1 MKLKPNEILHV
12 ALDFGSAEVKVGRMA
27 QRRHEIFFE
36 YDAAFIASGLRLSP
50 LQLPLGEGAKAAKP
64 QPFEGLFG
72 VFNDSL
78 PDGWGKLLLD
88 RALSAKGVAF
98 QGLTPL
104 DRLAYVGRGGMGAL
118 IYYPEKEL
126 DSVQDG
132 LLDLNLLADEMANVL
147 EGDASEMLDRLY
159 FMGGSSAG
167 ARPKIVAGYNPTAGK
182 IIHGQQ
188 AFPAGFEHW
197 LIKFPSSSDQKD
209 IAQVEQAYA
218 LMARAAGLEMAD
230 TYLFEGDRGR
240 KYFGTKRFDR
250 VGNGRLHMHTASG
263 LLHADHRIP
272 NLDYELLMRLGL
284 HLDND
289 IRTATMI
296 YRLAVFNV
304 LAHNRD
310 DHSKNFSF
318 LMDSAGKWRFA
329 PAYDLTFS
337 GGPGGEHCTTVL
349 GEGRAPGPKQLLA
362 LGEKF
367 GIKQRGEILEQV
379 QHAVARWAEF
389 ADEAG
394 VGTTSKVLIN
404 KGIQANK

>member
-12 ALDFGSAEVKVGRMA
+12 ALDFGSEEIKVGRMA

-36 YDAAFIASGLRLSP
+36 YDADFIASGRKLSP
-50 LQLPLGEGAKAAKP
+50 MQLPLAEGARAAKP

-88 RALSAKGVAF
+88 RALAAKGFAF

-118 IYYPEKEL
+118 VYYPEKEL
-126 DSVQDG
+126 DNAQDG
-132 LLDLNLLADEMANVL
+132 LLDLNLLADEMASVL

-167 ARPKIVAGYNPTAGK
+167 ARPKIVAGYDPTADK

-188 AFPAGFEHW
+188 ALPAGFEHW

-209 IAQVEQAYA
+209 IAQVEHAYA

-230 TYLFEGDRGR
+230 TRLFEGDRGR

-250 VGNGRLHMHTASG
+250 MGSERLHMHTASG
-263 LLHADHRIP
+263 LLHADHHTP

-296 YRLAVFNV
+296 FRLAAFNV
-304 LAHNRD
+304 CAHNRD

-318 LMDSAGKWRFA
+318 LMNASGIWRFA

-337 GGPGGEHCTTVL
+337 GGPGGEHCTTVM
-349 GEGRAPGPKQLLA
+349 GEGRAPSRKHLLS

-367 GIKQRGEILEQV
+367 GIKQRSDILDEV
-379 QHAVARWAEF
+379 QAAVARWPEF
-389 ADEAG
+389 AAQAG
-394 VGTTSKVLIN
+394 VGNASMALIR
-404 KGIQANK
+404 KGLSV